1 MPTKQN
7 KHKAKAIQAKKK
19 ARAKLETLTAADKI
33 AASKIKTAAEL
44 GLKAESLGIKKKAKT
59 HRGRT
64 MLERRE
70 PQLKENTKL
79 LLAGHLLISILL
91 VVKLHKMK
99 GI

>member
-7 KHKAKAIQAKKK
+7 KHKAKAIAAKQRAK
-19 ARAKLETLTAADKI
+19 AKLEKLTPADKV

-70 PQLKENTKL
+70 PQLKENTKR
-79 LLAGHLLISILL
+79 SIMI
-91 VVKLHKMK
+91 KGNKMS
-99 GI
+99 